1 MYHNFTSY
9 WYTGENAMEK
19 SIRRPTGK
27 AIIKFSI
34 FILYIILAMNVN
46 VANLT
51 LVKNCLT
58 KEWLESVGFLAP
70 LVYIVIYGVWISL
83 LKPGAPLTALG
94 ASTFGVYWGFLYVW
108 MGAMAGATA
117 SFWIGRTLARDFVAS
132 LINKKFD
139 DAIERN
145 GFAIVL
151 YLRLLFFPFNI
162 LNFGTGLTK
171 IHFWNY
177 FLATGIGIIAGT
189 LLFTYSIGALKE
201 VWITGNWGELISFKV
216 FFSLGLYIFLFFL
229 PKIINKKFIVREK
242 ENSVD
247 D

>member
-1 MYHNFTSY
+1 
-9 WYTGENAMEK
+9 MEK
-19 SIRRPTGK
+19 SIERPARK

-34 FILYIILAMNVN
+34 FILYIILAMNVD
-46 VANLT
+46 VSKFA
-51 LVKNCLT
+51 LVKSCLT

-70 LVYIVIYGVWISL
+70 LVYIVINGAGICL
-83 LKPGAPLTALG
+83 LKPGAPLAALG
-94 ASTFGVYWGFLYVW
+94 ASTFGVYFGFLYVW

-189 LLFTYSIGALKE
+189 LIFTYSIGALKE

-242 ENSVD
+242 KIA
-247 D
+247 